1 MGSFYWL
8 KLKKDFFKRHDM
20 IILRSMENG
29 LTYEAIFIHLMA
41 ESIDHEAKLRY
52 SDRKPYTALTL
63 SAICDVSQEIMKE
76 ALKAFEDLELI
87 EILEDGTIFIPL
99 ASENI
104 GSATDNA
111 NANRQRRYRER
122 QAEQARNNEDD
133 TDNVTECNDKRY
145 GSVTK
150 RNESIEYRDKS
161 LEIRDKK
168 REKDERDKSLSSK
181 KREIPT
187 KDEVIRFAHAQK
199 IDKIIDADQFWNFY
213 TDQEWKIQGE
223 DIKDWKSLL
232 MKWANNVKDRKNVVE
247 IPYMENDYD
256 FSQYDDPNNEKAL
269 KELDEFIEKGKIE
282 KNEAKIIG
290 ADGKEKTALWNSL

>member
-76 ALKAFEDLELI
+76 ALKVFEDLELI

-122 QAEQARNNEDD
+122 QAEQARNNADD
-133 TDNVTECNDKRY
+133 TDNVTECNGKRY
-145 GSVTK
+145 GNVTK

-168 REKDERDKSLSSK
+168 EEIDNDKSLSLSSRA
-181 KREIPT
+181 REIPK
-187 KDEVIRFAHAQK
+187 KDDVIRFAHAQK
-199 IDKIIDADQFWNFY
+199 IDRVIDAEQFWSFY
-213 TDQEWKIQGE
+213 EDQEWKIKGE
-223 DIKDWKSLL
+223 PIQDWKSLL
-232 MKWANNVKDRKNVVE
+232 MKWASNVRDRKN
-247 IPYMENDYD
+247 IQTTFMENEY
-256 FSQYDDPNNEKAL
+256 SPEHLKKKEEESLKLLDDLLTE
-269 KELDEFIEKGKIE
+269 
-282 KNEAKIIG
+282 
-290 ADGKEKTALWNSL
+290 

>member
-76 ALKAFEDLELI
+76 ALKVFEDLELI

-122 QAEQARNNEDD
+122 QAEQARNNADD
-133 TDNVTECNDKRY
+133 TDNVTECNGKRY

-150 RNESIEYRDKS
+150 RNESIEYRDKKE
-161 LEIRDKK
+161 EIDN
-168 REKDERDKSLSSK
+168 DKSLSLSSRA
-181 KREIPT
+181 REIPK
-187 KDEVIRFAHAQK
+187 KDDVIRFAHAQK
-199 IDKIIDADQFWNFY
+199 IDKVIDADQFWTFY
-213 TDQEWKIQGE
+213 EGQEWKIEGKP
-223 DIKDWKSLL
+223 IRDWKSLL
-232 MKWANNVKDRKNVVE
+232 MKWASNVRDRKN
-247 IPYMENDYD
+247 IQTPFMENEY
-256 FSQYDDPNNEKAL
+256 SPEHLKKKEEESLKVLDDLLTE
-269 KELDEFIEKGKIE
+269 
-282 KNEAKIIG
+282 
-290 ADGKEKTALWNSL
+290 

>member
-76 ALKAFEDLELI
+76 ALKVFEDLELI

-122 QAEQARNNEDD
+122 QAEQARNNADD
-133 TDNVTECNDKRY
+133 TDSVTECNGKRY

-168 REKDERDKSLSSK
+168 EEIDNDKSLSLSSRA
-181 KREIPT
+181 REIPK
-187 KDEVIRFAHAQK
+187 KDDVIRFAHAQK
-199 IDKIIDADQFWNFY
+199 IDRVIDAEQFWSFY
-213 TDQEWKIQGE
+213 EDQEWKIKGE
-223 DIKDWKSLL
+223 PIQDWKSLL
-232 MKWANNVKDRKNVVE
+232 MKWASNVRDRKN
-247 IPYMENDYD
+247 IQTPFMENEY
-256 FSQYDDPNNEKAL
+256 SPEHLKKREEESLKLLDDLLTE
-269 KELDEFIEKGKIE
+269 
-282 KNEAKIIG
+282 
-290 ADGKEKTALWNSL
+290 

>member
-41 ESIDHEAKLRY
+41 ESIDHEAKLRF

-63 SAICDVSQEIMKE
+63 SAICDVSQETMKE
-76 ALKAFEDLELI
+76 ALKVFEDLELI

-122 QAEQARNNEDD
+122 QAEMVKDNED
-133 TDNVTECNDKRY
+133 VTASVTKCNGKRY

-161 LEIRDKK
+161 LEYRDKK
-168 REKDERDKSLSSK
+168 EEIEDNKLSSLSSRA
-181 KREIPT
+181 REIPT
-187 KDEVIRFAHAQK
+187 KDEVIRFAHSHK
-199 IDKIIDADQFWNFY
+199 IDKTIDVDQWYDFY
-213 TDQEWKIQGE
+213 TDQDWKIKGE
-223 DIKDWKSLL
+223 DIQDWKALL
-232 MKWANNVKDRKNVVE
+232 MKWASGVKEKKN
-247 IPYMENDYD
+247 ITYMENEYTKEHLKAKEDE
-256 FSQYDDPNNEKAL
+256 SQKVLDDLLNE
-269 KELDEFIEKGKIE
+269 
-282 KNEAKIIG
+282 
-290 ADGKEKTALWNSL
+290 

>member
-41 ESIDHEAKLRY
+41 ESIDHEANLRF

-63 SAICDVSQEIMKE
+63 SAICDVSQEIMNE
-76 ALKAFEDLELI
+76 ALKVFEDLELI
-87 EILEDGTIFIPL
+87 EIREDGTIFIPL

-122 QAEQARNNEDD
+122 QAEMVKDNED
-133 TDNVTECNDKRY
+133 VTASVTKCNGKRY

-150 RNESIEYRDKS
+150 RNESIEYRDKR

-168 REKDERDKSLSSK
+168 EEIEDNKLSSLSSRA
-181 KREIPT
+181 REIPT
-187 KDEVIRFAHAQK
+187 KDEVIRFAHSHK
-199 IDKIIDADQFWNFY
+199 IDKTIDVDQWYDFY
-213 TDQEWKIQGE
+213 TDQDWKIKGK
-223 DIKDWKSLL
+223 DIQDWKALL
-232 MKWANNVKDRKNVVE
+232 MKWASGVKEKKN
-247 IPYMENDYD
+247 ITYMENEYTKEHLKAKEEE
-256 FSQYDDPNNEKAL
+256 SNKVLDDLLSE
-269 KELDEFIEKGKIE
+269 
-282 KNEAKIIG
+282 
-290 ADGKEKTALWNSL
+290 

>member
-41 ESIDHEAKLRY
+41 ESIDHEAKLRF

-63 SAICDVSQEIMKE
+63 SAICDVSQETMKE
-76 ALKAFEDLELI
+76 ALKVFEDLELI

-104 GSATDNA
+104 GSATDNT

-122 QAEQARNNEDD
+122 QAEMGKDNED
-133 TDNVTECNDKRY
+133 VTASVTKCNGKRY

-161 LEIRDKK
+161 LEYRDKK
-168 REKDERDKSLSSK
+168 EEIEDNKLSSLSSRA
-181 KREIPT
+181 REIPT
-187 KDEVIRFAHAQK
+187 KDDVIRFAHSHK
-199 IDKIIDADQFWNFY
+199 IDKTIDVDQWYDFY
-213 TDQEWKIQGE
+213 TDQDWKIKGE
-223 DIKDWKSLL
+223 DIQDWKALL
-232 MKWANNVKDRKNVVE
+232 MKWASGVKEKKN
-247 IPYMENDYD
+247 ITYMENEYTKEHLKAKEDE
-256 FSQYDDPNNEKAL
+256 SQKVLDDLLSE
-269 KELDEFIEKGKIE
+269 
-282 KNEAKIIG
+282 
-290 ADGKEKTALWNSL
+290 

>member
-63 SAICDVSQEIMKE
+63 SAICDVSQETMKE
-76 ALKAFEDLELI
+76 ALKVFEDLELI

-122 QAEQARNNEDD
+122 QAEQARNNADD
-133 TDNVTECNDKRY
+133 TDNVTECNGKRY
-145 GSVTK
+145 ESVTK

-168 REKDERDKSLSSK
+168 EEIDNDKSLSLSSRA
-181 KREIPT
+181 REIPK
-187 KDEVIRFAHAQK
+187 KDDVIRFAHAQK
-199 IDKIIDADQFWNFY
+199 IDRVIDAEQFWSFY
-213 TDQEWKIQGE
+213 EDQEWKIKGE
-223 DIKDWKSLL
+223 PIQDWKSLL
-232 MKWANNVKDRKNVVE
+232 MKWASNVRDRKN
-247 IPYMENDYD
+247 IQTPFMENEY
-256 FSQYDDPNNEKAL
+256 SPEHLKKREEESLKLLDDLLTE
-269 KELDEFIEKGKIE
+269 
-282 KNEAKIIG
+282 
-290 ADGKEKTALWNSL
+290 

>member
-41 ESIDHEAKLRY
+41 ESIDHEAKLRF

-76 ALKAFEDLELI
+76 ALKVFEDLELI

-122 QAEQARNNEDD
+122 QAEMVKDNED
-133 TDNVTECNDKRY
+133 VTASVTKCNGKRY

-161 LEIRDKK
+161 LEYRDKK
-168 REKDERDKSLSSK
+168 EEIEDNKLSSLSSRA
-181 KREIPT
+181 REIPK
-187 KDEVIRFAHAQK
+187 KDEVIRFAHSHK
-199 IDKIIDADQFWNFY
+199 IDKTIDVDQWYDFY
-213 TDQEWKIQGE
+213 TEQDWKIQGQ
-223 DIKDWKSLL
+223 DIQDWKALL
-232 MKWANNVKDRKNVVE
+232 MKWASGVKEKKN
-247 IPYMENDYD
+247 ITFMENEYT
-256 FSQYDDPNNEKAL
+256 EEHL
-269 KELDEFIEKGKIE
+269 KQKERESEDLLDKLLEE
-282 KNEAKIIG
+282 
-290 ADGKEKTALWNSL
+290 

>member
-76 ALKAFEDLELI
+76 ALKVFEDLELI

-122 QAEQARNNEDD
+122 QAEQARNNADD
-133 TDNVTECNDKRY
+133 TDNVTECNGKRY
-145 GSVTK
+145 GNVTK

-168 REKDERDKSLSSK
+168 EEIDNDKSLSLSSRA
-181 KREIPT
+181 REIPK
-187 KDEVIRFAHAQK
+187 KDDVIRFAHAQK
-199 IDKIIDADQFWNFY
+199 IDRVIDAEQFWSFY
-213 TDQEWKIQGE
+213 EDQEWKIKGE
-223 DIKDWKSLL
+223 PIQDWKSLL
-232 MKWANNVKDRKNVVE
+232 MKWASNVRDRKNIQ
-247 IPYMENDYD
+247 IPFMENEY
-256 FSQYDDPNNEKAL
+256 SPEHLKKREEESLKLLDDLLTE
-269 KELDEFIEKGKIE
+269 
-282 KNEAKIIG
+282 
-290 ADGKEKTALWNSL
+290 

>member
-63 SAICDVSQEIMKE
+63 SAICDVSQETMKE
-76 ALKAFEDLELI
+76 ALKVFEDLELI

-122 QAEQARNNEDD
+122 QAEQARNNADD
-133 TDNVTECNDKRY
+133 TDNVTECNGKRY
-145 GSVTK
+145 ESVTK

-168 REKDERDKSLSSK
+168 EEIDNDKSLSLSSRA
-181 KREIPT
+181 REIPK
-187 KDEVIRFAHAQK
+187 KDDVIRFAHAQK
-199 IDKIIDADQFWNFY
+199 IDRVIDAEQFWTFY
-213 TDQEWKIQGE
+213 EDQEWKIKGE
-223 DIKDWKSLL
+223 PIQDWKSLL
-232 MKWANNVKDRKNVVE
+232 MKWASNVRDRKN
-247 IPYMENDYD
+247 IQTPFMENEY
-256 FSQYDDPNNEKAL
+256 SPEHLKKREEESLKLLDDLLTE
-269 KELDEFIEKGKIE
+269 
-282 KNEAKIIG
+282 
-290 ADGKEKTALWNSL
+290 

>member
-63 SAICDVSQEIMKE
+63 SAICDVSQEIMKD
-76 ALKAFEDLELI
+76 ALKVFEDLELI

-122 QAEQARNNEDD
+122 QAEQARNNADD
-133 TDNVTECNDKRY
+133 MDNVTECNGKRY

-161 LEIRDKK
+161 LEIREKK
-168 REKDERDKSLSSK
+168 EEIDNDKSLSLSSRA
-181 KREIPT
+181 REIPK
-187 KDEVIRFAHAQK
+187 KDDVIRFAHAQK
-199 IDKIIDADQFWNFY
+199 IDKVIDAEQFWTFY
-213 TDQEWKIQGE
+213 EGQEWKIEGE
-223 DIKDWKSLL
+223 PIRDWKSLL
-232 MKWANNVKDRKNVVE
+232 MKWANNIRDRKNISEVS
-247 IPYMENDYD
+247 YMENDYD
-256 FSQYDDPNNEKAL
+256 FSEEGLQKRLDETQQRIDELL
-269 KELDEFIEKGKIE
+269 KE
-282 KNEAKIIG
+282 
-290 ADGKEKTALWNSL
+290 

>member
-76 ALKAFEDLELI
+76 ALKVFEDLELI

-122 QAEQARNNEDD
+122 QAEQARNNADD
-133 TDNVTECNDKRY
+133 TDNVTECNGKRY

-168 REKDERDKSLSSK
+168 EEIDNDKSLSLSSRA
-181 KREIPT
+181 REIPK
-187 KDEVIRFAHAQK
+187 KDDVIRFAHAQK
-199 IDKIIDADQFWNFY
+199 IDKVIDAEQFWTFY
-213 TDQEWKIQGE
+213 EGQEWKIEGKP
-223 DIKDWKSLL
+223 IRDWKSLL
-232 MKWANNVKDRKNVVE
+232 MKWASNVRDRKN
-247 IPYMENDYD
+247 IQTPFMENEY
-256 FSQYDDPNNEKAL
+256 SPEHLKKKEEESLKLLDDLLTE
-269 KELDEFIEKGKIE
+269 
-282 KNEAKIIG
+282 
-290 ADGKEKTALWNSL
+290 

>member
-76 ALKAFEDLELI
+76 ALKVFEDLELI

-122 QAEQARNNEDD
+122 QAEQARNNADD
-133 TDNVTECNDKRY
+133 TDNVTECNGKRY

-168 REKDERDKSLSSK
+168 EEIDNDKSLSLSSRA
-181 KREIPT
+181 REIPK
-187 KDEVIRFAHAQK
+187 KDDVIRFAHAQK
-199 IDKIIDADQFWNFY
+199 IDRVIDAEQFWSFY
-213 TDQEWKIQGE
+213 EDQEWKIKGE
-223 DIKDWKSLL
+223 PIQDWKSLL
-232 MKWANNVKDRKNVVE
+232 MKWASNVRDRKN
-247 IPYMENDYD
+247 IQTPFMENEY
-256 FSQYDDPNNEKAL
+256 SPEHLKKREEESLKLLDDLLTE
-269 KELDEFIEKGKIE
+269 
-282 KNEAKIIG
+282 
-290 ADGKEKTALWNSL
+290 